1 MFRMNLSY
9 VGGYQFIKIIM
20 SKRLPIWKSQKLYN
34 IEIIAI
40 YILTLL

>member
-1 MFRMNLSY
+1 MNLSY
-9 VGGYQFIKIIM
+9 VDGYQFIKIIM
-20 SKRLPIWKSQKLYN
+20 SKRLSIWKLQKLYN